1 MQIAFIIDG
10 MNEIEEQAKE
20 KKGLVA
26 VRWIGTIL
34 SLAVL
39 VWLLSKVG
47 WREALESFGQIPWW
61 MFLVFILIGLTSRF
75 ATFGRWNSLLSASAE
90 KMSWKDSLKLTF
102 AGLFAS
108 NVLPTTIGGDVVRLA
123 GAIRLGI
130 SGSLAA
136 ASLVVDRLIGMTGMV
151 LMLPFA
157 IRFLPLLRKG
167 EQASLQAM
175 AGIGFLGKIRQW
187 FLKNLEKVWL
197 SVKRWI
203 DQPFSLLKG
212 LGFTLIHQLCV
223 YLVIKLFINAM
234 GEDLPILTIAG
245 IWSLTYFITLL
256 PISINGLGLQE
267 VTVTNLFS
275 VMGGISVST
284 SIALAIFLRILW
296 MLVSLPGAFFVG
308 DLLAGKKDLNL
319 EESKPE

>member
-1 MQIAFIIDG
+1 
-10 MNEIEEQAKE
+10 MNELEEQGKE
-20 KKGLVA
+20 KSGLVA

-34 SLAVL
+34 SIAVM
-39 VWLLSKVG
+39 VYLLSKVG

-123 GAIRLGI
+123 GAIRLGV

-136 ASLVVDRLIGMTGMV
+136 ASLVVDRLIGMTGMT

-157 IRFLPLLRKG
+157 VRFLPLLQKD
-167 EQASLQAM
+167 EASLQAM
-175 AGIGFLGKIRQW
+175 LGIGLFGKIKAW

-203 DQPFSLLKG
+203 HQPLSLVKG

-308 DLLAGKKDLNL
+308 DLLAGKKDAIQ